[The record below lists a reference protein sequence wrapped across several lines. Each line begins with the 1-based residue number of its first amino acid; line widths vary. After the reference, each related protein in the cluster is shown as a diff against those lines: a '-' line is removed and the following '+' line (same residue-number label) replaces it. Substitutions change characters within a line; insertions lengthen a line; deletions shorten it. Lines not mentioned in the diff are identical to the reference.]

1 MSLSTRI
8 ARRVIL
14 AEKGRYPFK
23 NYRHARGGSVLFV
36 GCNVASLYP
45 RTVAAVR
52 GIFEER
58 LGVGCAFD
66 CCGSPLRLEGFDARA
81 LRVRDGVVGRL
92 RARGAREV
100 IALCPNC
107 ASMFSDVPDLRVTSV
122 YAKLRELGVGRVLDP
137 NGAVFVPCPDRAQ
150 RTWLV
155 DVLACFGG
163 APPVLDRAPCCG
175 LGRGSLQDPDRSRRM
190 ARRCLEQAR
199 AAADGPLY
207 VYCASCAGQFV
218 SCGEA
223 GVRYVLAEL
232 LGTGEGPD
240 VGSSLANR
248 ARATFL

>member
-14 AEKGRYPFK
+14 AEKERYPFK

-66 CCGSPLRLEGFDARA
+66 CCGSPLQLEGFDARA

-92 RARGAREV
+92 RARGVREV

-137 NGAVFVPCPDRAQ
+137 DGAVFVPCPDRAQ
-150 RTWLV
+150 HTWLA
-155 DVLACFGG
+155 DVLACFDG

-175 LGRGSLQDPDRSRRM
+175 LGSVPIVSSTCNFGRFRV
-190 ARRCLEQAR
+190 ARQC
-199 AAADGPLY
+199 
-207 VYCASCAGQFV
+207 
-218 SCGEA
+218 
-223 GVRYVLAEL
+223 
-232 LGTGEGPD
+232 
-240 VGSSLANR
+240 
-248 ARATFL
+248 